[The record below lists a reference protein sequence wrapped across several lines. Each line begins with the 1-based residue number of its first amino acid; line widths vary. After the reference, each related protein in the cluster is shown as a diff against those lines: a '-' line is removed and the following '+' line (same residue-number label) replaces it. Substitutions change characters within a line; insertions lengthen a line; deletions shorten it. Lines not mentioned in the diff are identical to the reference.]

1 MQGIALR
8 AQAVLDRL
16 KRIFWIKFLFE
27 VFARFGKDNG
37 GLLAAGLA
45 FFLVL
50 AFVPLLLVGLWFL
63 GHIYANRPDEA
74 LQQIQTNILPQII
87 PGGGASKE
95 VARLMTQAGIASAD
109 GQHAG
114 PALLKLLRGHG
125 LAGVLGLLT
134 TVWAA
139 LQVFINGSS
148 AMNAAWETQEKRNWV
163 VLRLVALGLLVGTG
177 ILLVLSLFA
186 TGYSTRLSDSP
197 FAHLVPFEG
206 AAIAGLVELGAVAI
220 SALMYAVVYKFLP
233 SARVSWKAAF
243 AGAVFAAVA
252 WEIAKKAL
260 AVHLL
265 KPNTSLYGDLG
276 NLIVFIL
283 WVLYSMTIL
292 LMGAEVSALYAA
304 EIEGAPIARL
314 KRSAHATPSADVAV
328 SAGSPLAR
336 SKERDRTR
344 RIRETGR
351 KEGKQA
357 GRR

>member
-1 MQGIALR
+1 MQSFMLHV
-8 AQAVLDRL
+8 QAFIDRL
-16 KRIFWIKFLFE
+16 KRIFWVNFLFQ

-63 GHIYANRPDEA
+63 GHLYANKPDEA
-74 LQQIQTNILPQII
+74 LHQIQVNILPQII

-95 VARLMTQAGIASAD
+95 VTRLMGQAGIASAD

-114 PALLKLLRGHG
+114 PALLRLLRGHG
-125 LAGVLGLLT
+125 LAGILALLT

-139 LQVFINGSS
+139 IQIFINGSS
-148 AMNAAWETQEKRNWV
+148 AMNAAWETQEKRSWIM
-163 VLRLVALGLLVGTG
+163 LRLMALSLLVATG

-186 TGYSTRLSDSP
+186 TGYSTKFSDSR

-206 AAIAGLVELGAVAI
+206 AVISGGIELIAVAV
-220 SALMYAVVYKFLP
+220 SAIMYAAVYKFLP
-233 SARVSWKAAF
+233 AAQVSWKAAF
-243 AGAVFAAVA
+243 AGATFAAVT
-252 WEIAKKAL
+252 WEIAKKLL
-260 AVHLL
+260 AVYLL

-292 LMGAEVSALYAA
+292 LLGAEVSVVYAEA
-304 EIEGAPIARL
+304 VEGAPIARL
-314 KRSAHATPSADVAV
+314 KRAAQSTPAADAATASGSA
-328 SAGSPLAR
+328 LAR
-336 SKERDRTR
+336 AKERDRAR
-344 RIRETGR
+344 RVRKTGQ
-351 KEGKQA
+351 KDGQQA